1 MNLKLGLNRIVQPG
15 KKKALSAAAA
25 AGMEDAVLRGILE
38 QTASLAGDGADGWT
52 ELALKEDFSPA
63 IRAQLLEAGM
73 EEKAL
78 ESEDAFAVLGEGSTL
93 TIWAN
98 TRNGWLYAACELLHD
113 AQNDGGKISGGLRFA
128 APQCPFRGLK
138 LYLPPKDGLDAFYR
152 IVDMLLYY
160 RYNTVIL
167 EVGGAMEYKRHP
179 EINES
184 WESYCREMARYPE
197 RADEVQNMFGW
208 VKNSIHFENG
218 GGSWLTQDTVRELI
232 AYCRARGMEVIPEV
246 PSLSHADYLLNA
258 HPELAERSYDPFPDT
273 YCPSNPDSYKLLFDV
288 MDEVIDVFQPRVMQV
303 GHDEIYSICVCE
315 KCRARDAGELLAE
328 DLTRIHGYLAQ
339 RGIRLMYW
347 SEKMLNHITSWG
359 EGLGGAKRVCR
370 CSRSTVDHI
379 PATWTALDR
388 IPRDCIAHNWY
399 WALRESHDQRFLS
412 RGMDMTYGNW
422 DPRGMVN
429 WQARVEAGA
438 LGGAPSHWTTTE
450 PVTMQRNGVLLSIV
464 YGAYL
469 LWRTDYTDDCFDALQ
484 RASMEELYR
493 YHNAH
498 TLRVPHLEF
507 THMTTV
513 WREHVYIT
521 SAPMQAEK
529 DQIGRYVVSFQSGR
543 TLEIPLIYGVNIM
556 NQARE
561 WDRVR
566 DGEWDCY
573 DLDAALAEVTATTL
587 PLLQPDC
594 TTQFRMVVEN
604 PWPDDPVVGV
614 RTEKTCDDAG
624 EIYLTGFR
632 VCQSLA
638 DSTTVK
644 TCTDPNRKAKTPL
657 V

>member
-1 MNLKLGLNRIVQPG
+1 MDLKLELNRVVQPG
-15 KKKALSAAAA
+15 EKKALSATAA

-38 QTASLAGDGADGWT
+38 QTASLAGEGADSWT
-52 ELALKEDFSPA
+52 ELALKEGLSPA

-73 EEKAL
+73 EEKTL
-78 ESEDAFAVLGEGSTL
+78 ENEDAFAVLGEGSAL

-113 AQNDGGKISGGLRFA
+113 AQTGGGKISGGLRFA

-315 KCRARDAGELLAE
+315 TCRKRDAGELLAE
-328 DLTRIHGYLAQ
+328 DLTKIHDYLAQ

-359 EGLGGAKRVCR
+359 EGLGGAKRICR
-370 CSRSTVDHI
+370 CSRSTVDRI

-412 RGMDMTYGNW
+412 
-422 DPRGMVN
+422 
-429 WQARVEAGA
+429 
-438 LGGAPSHWTTTE
+438 
-450 PVTMQRNGVLLSIV
+450 
-464 YGAYL
+464 
-469 LWRTDYTDDCFDALQ
+469 
-484 RASMEELYR
+484 
-493 YHNAH
+493 
-498 TLRVPHLEF
+498 
-507 THMTTV
+507 
-513 WREHVYIT
+513 
-521 SAPMQAEK
+521 
-529 DQIGRYVVSFQSGR
+529 
-543 TLEIPLIYGVNIM
+543 
-556 NQARE
+556 E
-561 WDRVR
+561 W
-566 DGEWDCY
+566 
-573 DLDAALAEVTATTL
+573 
-587 PLLQPDC
+587 
-594 TTQFRMVVEN
+594 
-604 PWPDDPVVGV
+604 
-614 RTEKTCDDAG
+614 
-624 EIYLTGFR
+624 I
-632 VCQSLA
+632 
-638 DSTTVK
+638 
-644 TCTDPNRKAKTPL
+644 
-657 V
+657 

>member
-1 MNLKLGLNRIVQPG
+1 MRLTAEEQAILDGQRGETLAKVMKSLVMYGDTFGAEKMVPATGQAHLVTSFGLSVT
-15 KKKALSAAAA
+15 
-25 AGMEDAVLRGILE
+25 
-38 QTASLAGDGADGWT
+38 TA
-52 ELALKEDFSPA
+52 
-63 IRAQLLEAGM
+63 
-73 EEKAL
+73 
-78 ESEDAFAVLGEGSTL
+78 
-93 TIWAN
+93 
-98 TRNGWLYAACELLHD
+98 
-113 AQNDGGKISGGLRFA
+113 
-128 APQCPFRGLK
+128 
-138 LYLPPKDGLDAFYR
+138 
-152 IVDMLLYY
+152 
-160 RYNTVIL
+160 
-167 EVGGAMEYKRHP
+167 
-179 EINES
+179 
-184 WESYCREMARYPE
+184 
-197 RADEVQNMFGW
+197 
-208 VKNSIHFENG
+208 
-218 GGSWLTQDTVRELI
+218 
-232 AYCRARGMEVIPEV
+232 
-246 PSLSHADYLLNA
+246 
-258 HPELAERSYDPFPDT
+258 
-273 YCPSNPDSYKLLFDV
+273 LFDV

-315 KCRARDAGELLAE
+315 TCRKRDAGELLAE
-328 DLTRIHGYLAQ
+328 DLTKIHDYLAQ

-359 EGLGGAKRVCR
+359 EGLGGAQRVCR

-469 LWRTDYTDDCFDALQ
+469 LWRTDYTDDCFDVLQ
-484 RASMEELYR
+484 RAAMEELYR

-529 DQIGRYVVSFQSGR
+529 DQIGKYVISFQSGR
-543 TLEIPLIYGVNIM
+543 TLEIPLVYGVNIM

-573 DLDAALAEVTATTL
+573 DLDTALAEVTATTL
-587 PLLQPDC
+587 PLLQPDG

-604 PWPDDPVVGV
+604 PWPDDPVIGV
-614 RTEKTCDDAG
+614 RTENTCADAG

-638 DSTTVK
+638 DSPTVK
-644 TCTDPNRKAKTPL
+644 TCTDPDRKAKTPL

>member
-1 MNLKLGLNRIVQPG
+1 MNLTFGLNRIAQPG
-15 KKKALSAAAA
+15 EKKALSAAAVA
-25 AGMEDAVLRGILE
+25 DMEDTILRGLLE
-38 QTASLAGDGADGWT
+38 QAASIADDSIGSWT
-52 ELALKEDFSPA
+52 ELLLLEGFPPKICE
-63 IRAQLLEAGM
+63 QLLENGV

-78 ESEDAFAVLGEGSTL
+78 QNDEAFAVIGAGSTL
-93 TIWAN
+93 TLYAN

-113 AQNDGGKISGGLRFA
+113 AQTGNGHISGGLRFA

-138 LYLPPKDGLDAFYR
+138 LYLPPKDGLDEFYR

-197 RADEVQNMFGW
+197 RADEVQRMFGW
-208 VKNSIHFENG
+208 EKNSIHFENG
-218 GGSWLTQDTVRELI
+218 GGSWLQQETVQEII
-232 AYCRARGMEVIPEV
+232 AYCRVHGMEVIPEV

-258 HPELAERSYDPFPDT
+258 HQELAERSYDPFPDT

-288 MDEVIDVFQPRVMQV
+288 MDEVIDVFQPRIMQI

-315 KCRARDAGELLAE
+315 KCRKRDASELLAE
-328 DLTRIHGYLAQ
+328 DITKIHDYLAQ
-339 RGIRLMYW
+339 RGIRTMYW
-347 SEKMLNHITSWG
+347 SEKMLNHISSQG
-359 EGLGGAKRVCR
+359 EGLAGAERWCR

-379 PATWTALDR
+379 PATWTAIDR

-399 WALRESHDQRFLS
+399 WALREAHDQQFLS

-422 DPRGMVN
+422 DPRGIIN
-429 WQARVEAGA
+429 WQKRIDAGA
-438 LGGAPSHWTTTE
+438 CGAAPSHWSTAE
-450 PVTMQRNGVLLSIV
+450 FVTMQRNGVLMSIV

-469 LWRTDYTDDCFDALQ
+469 LWRTDYKDDCFNTLQ
-484 RASMEELYR
+484 QASMEELYR
-493 YHNAH
+493 YHNYP
-498 TLRVPHLEF
+498 TLKMPHFEF
-507 THMTTV
+507 THMTTI

-529 DQIGRYVVSFQSGR
+529 DTIGRYIVFFKSGR

-561 WDRVR
+561 WIRVNN
-566 DGEWDCY
+566 DEWDCY
-573 DLDAALAEVTATTL
+573 DADAALSEVTATTL
-587 PLLQPDC
+587 PLLQPDG

-604 PWPDDPVVGV
+604 PWPDDPVIGV
-614 RTEKTCDDAG
+614 QTEKTCCDAG
-624 EIYLTGFR
+624 EIYLTSFCIR
-632 VCQSLA
+632 QSLA
-638 DSTTVK
+638 DTPTVK
-644 TCTDPNRKAKTPL
+644 SCSDPSHIVKTPL
-657 V
+657 Y

>member
-1 MNLKLGLNRIVQPG
+1 
-15 KKKALSAAAA
+15 
-25 AGMEDAVLRGILE
+25 
-38 QTASLAGDGADGWT
+38 
-52 ELALKEDFSPA
+52 
-63 IRAQLLEAGM
+63 
-73 EEKAL
+73 
-78 ESEDAFAVLGEGSTL
+78 
-93 TIWAN
+93 
-98 TRNGWLYAACELLHD
+98 
-113 AQNDGGKISGGLRFA
+113 
-128 APQCPFRGLK
+128 
-138 LYLPPKDGLDAFYR
+138 
-152 IVDMLLYY
+152 
-160 RYNTVIL
+160 
-167 EVGGAMEYKRHP
+167 
-179 EINES
+179 
-184 WESYCREMARYPE
+184 
-197 RADEVQNMFGW
+197 
-208 VKNSIHFENG
+208 
-218 GGSWLTQDTVRELI
+218 
-232 AYCRARGMEVIPEV
+232 MEVIPEV

-315 KCRARDAGELLAE
+315 TCRKRDAGELLVE
-328 DLTRIHGYLAQ
+328 DLTKIYDYLMQ

-379 PATWTALDR
+379 PATWTALDH

-438 LGGAPSHWTTTE
+438 LGGAPSHWTTAE
-450 PVTMQRNGVLLSIV
+450 LVTMQRNGVLLSIV

-469 LWRTDYTDDCFDALQ
+469 LWRTDYTDDCFDVLQ
-484 RASMEELYR
+484 RAAMEELYR

-498 TLRVPHLEF
+498 TFRAPHLEF

-529 DQIGRYVVSFQSGR
+529 DQIGKYVVSFQSGR
-543 TLEIPLIYGVNIM
+543 TLEIPLVYGVNIM

-587 PLLQPDC
+587 PLLQPDG

-604 PWPDDPVVGV
+604 PWPDDQTNGVLAFRFGSVQVFTVGLSASDWHTRKPV
-614 RTEKTCDDAG
+614 R
-624 EIYLTGFR
+624 
-632 VCQSLA
+632 
-638 DSTTVK
+638 
-644 TCTDPNRKAKTPL
+644 
-657 V
+657 

>member
-1 MNLKLGLNRIVQPG
+1 MDLKLGLNRVVQPG
-15 KKKALSAAAA
+15 EMKALSATAA

-38 QTASLAGDGADGWT
+38 QTASLAGEGADSWT
-52 ELALKEDFSPA
+52 ELALKEGLSPA

-73 EEKAL
+73 EEKTL
-78 ESEDAFAVLGEGSTL
+78 ENEDAFAVLGEGSTL
-93 TIWAN
+93 AIWAN

-113 AQNDGGKISGGLRFA
+113 AQTGGGKISGGLRFA

-138 LYLPPKDGLDAFYR
+138 LYLPPKDGLNAFYR

-315 KCRARDAGELLAE
+315 TCRKRDAGELLAE
-328 DLTRIHGYLAQ
+328 DLTKIHDYLAQ

-438 LGGAPSHWTTTE
+438 LGGAPSHWTTAE
-450 PVTMQRNGVLLSIV
+450 LVTMQRNGVLLSIV

-469 LWRTDYTDDCFDALQ
+469 LWRTDYTDDCFDVLQ
-484 RASMEELYR
+484 RAAMEELYR

-529 DQIGRYVVSFQSGR
+529 DQIGKYVISFQSGR
-543 TLEIPLIYGVNIM
+543 TLEIPLVYGVNIM

-587 PLLQPDC
+587 PLLQPDG
-594 TTQFRMVVEN
+594 TTQFRMIVEN
-604 PWPDDPVVGV
+604 PWPDDPVIGV
-614 RTEKTCDDAG
+614 RTEKTCADAG

-638 DSTTVK
+638 DSPTVK